1 MAATMSATCG
11 NGGHLREWRP
21 PAGIWQRFAGG
32 GGGGGGSVETSPAG
46 PPAGLLATWL
56 AWSRQC
62 RSPRLKGA
70 RPPGS
75 VLRAHGS
82 GRWATEEAMG
92 EADVPA
98 EQPKASQEPRVPAS
112 HVDPSR
118 PGDHSGASPE
128 GSSSGVRLIQPV
140 RDRRTFLQ
148 FQRARRLRCGP
159 LTVSFVEG
167 NSPEVLRVAYAVG
180 RTVGGAV
187 ERNQLR
193 RRLRA
198 IVNELA
204 PKLRPGAYLIRAAPE
219 AAHLRYGELRTTV
232 IRATEAVG
240 SAADGGRTRQPTP
253 EQP

>member
-1 MAATMSATCG
+1 MRPLHLPGPGTDHLLGCMSRAGAAD
-11 NGGHLREWRP
+11 
-21 PAGIWQRFAGG
+21 F
-32 GGGGGGSVETSPAG
+32 
-46 PPAGLLATWL
+46 
-56 AWSRQC
+56 
-62 RSPRLKGA
+62 GA
-70 RPPGS
+70 C
-75 VLRAHGS
+75 GS
-82 GRWATEEAMG
+82 GRSATEEAMG

-118 PGDHSGASPE
+118 PGDHQSAAPEGASPR
-128 GSSSGVRLIQPV
+128 VRLIQRV

-148 FQRARRLRCGP
+148 FKRAHRLRYGP

-167 NSPEVLRVAYAVG
+167 NSPEVLRVAYAVS

-204 PKLRPGAYLIRAAPE
+204 PDLRPGAYLIRAAPE

-232 IRATEAVG
+232 IRATEAVA
-240 SAADGGRTRQPTP
+240 SETDSEPTRQPNP
-253 EQP
+253 ERP

>member
-1 MAATMSATCG
+1 
-11 NGGHLREWRP
+11 
-21 PAGIWQRFAGG
+21 
-32 GGGGGGSVETSPAG
+32 
-46 PPAGLLATWL
+46 
-56 AWSRQC
+56 
-62 RSPRLKGA
+62 
-70 RPPGS
+70 
-75 VLRAHGS
+75 
-82 GRWATEEAMG
+82 MG

-98 EQPKASQEPRVPAS
+98 EQPKASQEPRVPPS
-112 HVDPSR
+112 HVDPGR
-118 PGDHSGASPE
+118 TGDHQGAPPEEASP
-128 GSSSGVRLIQPV
+128 GVRLTQRV

-148 FQRARRLRCGP
+148 FKTARRLRCGP

-180 RTVGGAV
+180 RPVGGAV

-219 AAHLRYGELRTTV
+219 AAHLRYGELRTTL

-240 SAADGGRTRQPTP
+240 RAADSERRRQPEA
-253 EQP
+253 EQA